1 MAFITVTGEVTRT
14 FWNGQGAGIKESWTT
29 NDGDERAAYYSA
41 FFDEPHGLEE
51 GDAGKFSGR
60 LGVKPNTYEKNGE
73 TVYGYN
79 FIVEDFAFGAPGKE
93 KRDQFSRA
101 GE

>member
-1 MAFITVTGEVTRT
+1 MAFINVTGEVTRT

-29 NDGDERAAYYSA
+29 NEGEERAAYYSA
-41 FFDEPHGLEE
+41 FFEEPHGLEE

-73 TVYGYN
+73 TKHGVDVTIN
-79 FIVEDFAFGAPGKE
+79 ATRFTPADADDEAP
-93 KRDQFSRA
+93 F
-101 GE
+101 

>member
-60 LGVKPNTYEKNGE
+60 LGEAEHVREERRNQARRG
-73 TVYGYN
+73 
-79 FIVEDFAFGAPGKE
+79 
-93 KRDQFSRA
+93 RDDQRDPFHPR
-101 GE
+101 